1 MTFMSKPLKK
11 KLLVAGWVLALFLI
25 AALGGYAVA
34 STQRILPRVQVG
46 SLAIGGLTREQALMA
61 VRQRL
66 TEFQEQGIALKING
80 DREVIQLQDIGFSA
94 SPEAVV
100 DTAWA
105 FGHAGPWYAMIT
117 DHVMAMLMP
126 QSFSAPVQYNQE
138 ALESSIDDIAQIIEK
153 PSRDIRLHI
162 QGTAVGV
169 LYDTQPGKVVDRVR
183 AAQLVIRALGQLEA
197 TDITL
202 ALVDDV
208 PRASAASAPQA
219 KRKAQQMMERQLVLT
234 YGEEQFIVSR
244 AQIGSWIL
252 SGYEGD
258 RLVPM
263 LDTRAISQYVVGIG
277 EKIDVMPQ
285 KPQLSVQDGKVT
297 EFLPPR
303 AGVSLEQTRTIRL
316 IQDNLTQRMSDPASG
331 GVIELPVK
339 ITKPLSENIQ
349 GFQGITELIGK
360 ATTRFT
366 GSPANRISNIK
377 NGVKFLTGI
386 MIQPGE
392 EFSTLQTLG
401 TVDNTTGYL
410 PELVIKGN
418 RTIPEFGGGLCQV
431 STTLFRAI
439 MNAGLP
445 VTQRRN
451 HAFRVSYYE
460 WDGDGKFI
468 GPGLDAT
475 IYSPE
480 PDLRFKNDTATAI
493 LIYGYVKGDQVTFEL
508 YGTSDGRTS
517 EVKGPVL
524 LSETPAGDP
533 IYESTDLLPKGVTK
547 QVETAHPGGVAVA
560 TYGITYPDGN
570 VVTKEFKSS
579 YRRWPARYLVGT
591 GEETQP

>member
-1 MTFMSKPLKK
+1 MSRSLKK
-11 KLLVAGWVLALFLI
+11 KLLVVGWVLAVFLV
-25 AALGGYAVA
+25 AALGGYTVA

-46 SLAIGGLTREQALMA
+46 SLAIGGLTRHEALAA
-61 VRQRL
+61 VSQRL
-66 TEFQEQGIALKING
+66 AQLQEQGVVLKING
-80 DREVIQLQDIGFSA
+80 DRETIRLQDIGFSA

-105 FGHAGPWYAMIT
+105 FGHRGPWYAMIT
-117 DHVMAMLMP
+117 DHVAAMLMP

-138 ALESSIDDIAQIIEK
+138 ALENSIDDIAQIIEK

-162 QGTAVGV
+162 QGTTVGV
-169 LYDTQPGKVVDRVR
+169 LYDTQPGKIIDRAH
-183 AAQLVIRALGQLEA
+183 AAQLVSRALEQLEA
-197 TDITL
+197 TDVTL
-202 ALVDDV
+202 ALVDDI
-208 PRASAASAPQA
+208 PHASAASAPEA
-219 KRKAQQMMERQLVLT
+219 KRRAQQMMEQQLVLT
-234 YGEEQFIVSR
+234 YGEERFVVSR
-244 AQIGSWIL
+244 AQIGFWIT

-258 RLVPM
+258 RLIPM
-263 LDTRAISQYVVGIG
+263 LDTRAISQYVTSIG
-277 EKIDVMPQ
+277 EKIDVTPQ
-285 KPQLSVQDGKVT
+285 KSQVSVQDGKVT

-303 AGVSLEQTRTIRL
+303 TGVSLEQTRTIRL
-316 IQDNLTQRMSDPASG
+316 IQDNLAQRAGDTASSSI
-331 GVIELPVK
+331 IELPVK
-339 ITKPLSENIQ
+339 VTKPLSENIR
-349 GFQGITELIGK
+349 GFEGITELIGK
-360 ATTRFT
+360 ATTLLT

-386 MIQPGE
+386 MVQPGE

-439 MNAGLP
+439 MDAGLP
-445 VTQRRN
+445 VTQRRS

-460 WDGDGKFI
+460 TDGNGKYI

-480 PDLRFKNDTATAI
+480 PDLRFRNDMATAI
-493 LIYGYVKGDQVTFEL
+493 LIYGYVEGNQVTFEL

-533 IYESTDLLPKGVTK
+533 IYETTDQLPVGVTK

-560 TYGITYPDGN
+560 TYSITYPDGN
-570 VVTKEFKSS
+570 VVTKDFRSS

-591 GEETQP
+591 VEETQP

>member
-1 MTFMSKPLKK
+1 MPKQLKK
-11 KLLVAGWVLALFLI
+11 KLLVVGWILILFLI
-25 AALGGYAVA
+25 AALGGYTVA

-46 SLAIGGLTREQALMA
+46 SLAVGGLTREQALAA
-61 VRQRL
+61 VSQRL
-66 TEFQEQGIALKING
+66 AQLQERGVTLKING
-80 DREVIQLQDIGFSA
+80 DTEAIQIQDIDFSV
-94 SPEAVV
+94 SPEEIVN
-100 DTAWA
+100 TAWK
-105 FGHAGPWYAMIT
+105 FGHMGPWYAAIT
-117 DHVMAMLMP
+117 DRVTAMLMP
-126 QSFSAPVQYNQE
+126 QFFSAPVQYNRD
-138 ALESSIDDIAQIIEK
+138 ALENSIDDIAQIIEK

-162 QGTAVGV
+162 QGTTVDV
-169 LYDTQPGKVVDRVR
+169 LYDTQLGKIVDRAR
-183 AAQLVIRALGQLEA
+183 AAQLVGRALEQLDTA
-197 TDITL
+197 DIIL

-208 PRASAASAPQA
+208 PHASAASVPGA
-219 KRKAQQMMERQLVLT
+219 KRQAQQMMGSQLVLT
-234 YGEEQFIVSR
+234 YDKEQFVVSR
-244 AQIGSWIL
+244 AQIGSWIT

-258 RLVPM
+258 RLIPV
-263 LDTRAISQYVVGIG
+263 LDTRAISQFVVGIG
-277 EKIDVMPQ
+277 EKIDVTPQ
-285 KPQLSVQDGKVT
+285 KPQISVQDGKVT

-316 IQDNLTQRMSDPASG
+316 IQENLAQRMDDPASSSI
-331 GVIELPVK
+331 IELPVK
-339 ITKPLSENIQ
+339 VTKPLSESIQ

-392 EFSTLQTLG
+392 EFSTLKTLG

-410 PELVIKGN
+410 PEMVIKGN
-418 RTIPEFGGGLCQV
+418 RTLPEFGGGLCQV

-445 VTQRRN
+445 VTQRRS

-460 WDGDGKFI
+460 TDGDGKFI

-517 EVKGPVL
+517 EIKGPVL
-524 LSETPAGDP
+524 LSETSAGEP
-533 IYESTDLLPKGVTK
+533 VYESTDLLPKGVTR
-547 QVETAHPGGVAVA
+547 QVETAHPGGVALA
-560 TYGITYPDGN
+560 TYIITYPDGN
-570 VVTKEFKSS
+570 VVTKEFRSS
-579 YRRWPARYLVGT
+579 YRRWPARFLVGT
-591 GEETQP
+591 GKETQP